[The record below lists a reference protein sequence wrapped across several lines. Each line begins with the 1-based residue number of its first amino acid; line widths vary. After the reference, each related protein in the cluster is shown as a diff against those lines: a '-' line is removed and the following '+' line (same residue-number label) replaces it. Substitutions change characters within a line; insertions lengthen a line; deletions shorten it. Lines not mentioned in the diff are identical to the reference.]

1 MASSD
6 WLNLRGWIEGLVGWS
21 MDNVHDIL
29 PSGDKDLSVT
39 INLPAGIWPNPIVLG
54 PVINFQEEFA
64 EMQPALEA
72 LFSSTMICTV
82 VFTTLML
89 TMLPI
94 PYIERKFIGRLM
106 DRLGA
111 TTTLRSLWIGESG
124 VTAGDWWDKLP
135 FGMGAPVGWLNKT
148 LNEIWGNDH
157 ELEAVS
163 RVQNRGYHGYWFLLP
178 GFFQAFADFT
188 KFAGK
193 EHIVP
198 KDADKTVYEV
208 APVIII
214 STTVLV
220 FAFIP
225 FGPHYYISSPE
236 LSAVFLMAIFGVA
249 PLGVFFAGWAS
260 NNKYTLIGGMRSAAQ
275 LTAYEIPLLITV
287 LGVCVISGSFNIIE
301 IVDFQIGES
310 NVWNLFMMP
319 LGAALFLVTMIAE
332 VERIPFDMPEA
343 EAELV
348 EGWWT
353 EYGGL
358 RWGFMF
364 MAEYMRCFAAC
375 LLFALFFLGGWEA
388 PFQGTLESAPV
399 VGGALE
405 FLLSL
410 IPGIGWMLLKA
421 WALFSVFVWIRAS
434 LHRVR
439 TDQILEFGWLWLLPL
454 SIVNLAIA
462 IFLRVWVWDDGW
474 GFIAPVVMMLTGVLG
489 LVILVVDEDK
499 EALQE
504 RRRPYSTY
512 ALSKAHPGSHRD
524 PKITELSSQYSAYSA
539 VMSAASNTSSEKE
552 VGS

>member
-1 MASSD
+1 MMTSSD
-6 WLNLRGWIEGLVGWS
+6 WLDLRGWVERFVGWS
-21 MDNVHDIL
+21 MDGLHDAL
-29 PSGDKDLSVT
+29 PSGDIDLQAT
-39 INLPAGIWPNPIVLG
+39 ISLPRGIWPTDIVIGPIFDL
-54 PVINFQEEFA
+54 QKEFA
-64 EMQPALEA
+64 AMQPGLETFFNA
-72 LFSSTMICTV
+72 TIVCTI
-82 VFTTLML
+82 VFTTLMI

-111 TTTLRSLWIGESG
+111 TTTLRSLWVGESG
-124 VTAGDWWDKLP
+124 VTAGEWWNQLP
-135 FGMGAPVGWLNKT
+135 FGMGAPVGWLNRL
-148 LNEIWGNDH
+148 LNSIWGNDH
-157 ELEAVS
+157 PLETVS
-163 RVQNRGYHGYWFLLP
+163 RVNNRSYHGYWFLLP

-198 KDADKTVYEV
+198 KNADKVVFEV

-225 FGPHYYISSPE
+225 FGPHFYIASPE
-236 LSAVFLMAIFGVA
+236 LSAIFMMAVFGVA
-249 PLGVFFAGWAS
+249 PLGVFFAGWSS

-287 LGVCVISGSFNIIE
+287 LGVCVLSGSFNIIE
-301 IVDFQIGES
+301 IVDFQISEGDIW
-310 NVWNLFMMP
+310 NVFMMP
-319 LGAALFLVTMIAE
+319 LGAALFLITMIAE

-364 MAEYMRCFAAC
+364 MAEYMRSFAAC

-388 PFQGTLESAPV
+388 PFQGSLESMPL

-405 FLLSL
+405 TLFSI
-410 IPGIGWMLLKA
+410 IPGIAWVLGKA
-421 WALFSVFVWIRAS
+421 WLLFAVFVWIRAS

-439 TDQILEFGWLWLLPL
+439 TDQILEFGWRWLLPL
-454 SIVNLAIA
+454 SIVNLALA
-462 IFLRVWVWDDGW
+462 IFLRVWVWDSGW
-474 GFIAPVVMMLTGVLG
+474 GSVWIWDSGWGLFAPIAMMLMGVAG
-489 LVILVVDEDK
+489 FAILVLDEDK
-499 EALQE
+499 EALE
-504 RRRPYSTY
+504 TMRRPYSTY
-512 ALSKAHPGSHRD
+512 IPGRSPEKASPGSHRD
-524 PKITELSSQYSAYSA
+524 
-539 VMSAASNTSSEKE
+539 SEAR
-552 VGS
+552 S

>member
-539 VMSAASNTSSEKE
+539 VRSAASNTSSETE

>member
-1 MASSD
+1 MATSD
-6 WLNLRGWIEGLVGWS
+6 WLNLRGWVEGIVGWS
-21 MDNVHDIL
+21 MDNVHDTL
-29 PSGDKDLSVT
+29 PSDDLDLSVT
-39 INLPAGIWPNPIVLG
+39 ISLPRGIWPEDIVLG
-54 PVINFQEEFA
+54 PVVNLQAGFA
-64 EMQPALEA
+64 EMQPSLEA
-72 LFSSTMICTV
+72 FFSSTMICTV

-89 TMLPI
+89 TILPI

-124 VTAGDWWDKLP
+124 ATAGEWWKQLP
-135 FGMGAPVGWLNKT
+135 FGMGAPIGWLNRT
-148 LNEIWGNDH
+148 LNSIWGNDH
-157 ELEAVS
+157 ELETVS
-163 RVQNRGYHGYWFLLP
+163 RVNNRGYHGYWFLLP

-198 KDADKTVYEV
+198 KEADRTVYEV

-214 STTVLV
+214 STTILV
-220 FAFIP
+220 FAFSP
-225 FGPHYYISSPE
+225 FGPHFYVSNAE
-236 LSAVFLMAIFGVA
+236 LSAVFMMAIFGVA

-287 LGVCVISGSFNIIE
+287 LGVCVISGSFNVIE
-301 IVDFQIGES
+301 IVDFQIEES

-319 LGAALFLVTMIAE
+319 LGAALFFITMIAE

-364 MAEYMRCFAAC
+364 MAEYMRCYAAC
-375 LLFALFFLGGWEA
+375 LLFALFFLGGWEV
-388 PFQGTLESAPV
+388 PFQGTLEALPIL
-399 VGGALE
+399 GGPLE

-410 IPGIGWMLLKA
+410 VPGIALILLKA
-421 WALFSVFVWIRAS
+421 WALFFVFVWIRAS

-439 TDQILEFGWLWLLPL
+439 TDQILEFGWQWLLPL

-462 IFLRVWVWDDGW
+462 MFLRVWVWDNGW
-474 GFIAPVVMMLTGVLG
+474 GLIAPVVMILTGVLG
-489 LVILVVDEDK
+489 LAILVVDEDK
-499 EALQE
+499 EALE
-504 RRRPYSTY
+504 TMRRPYSTY
-512 ALSKAHPGSHRD
+512 ALSKAYPGSHRD
-524 PKITELSSQYSAYSA
+524 EKLEELQDQFSSYSAAKIS
-539 VMSAASNTSSEKE
+539 SNPSGIEKE
-552 VGS
+552 MGS

>member
-1 MASSD
+1 MTSSD
-6 WLNLRGWIEGLVGWS
+6 WLDLRGWVERFVGWS
-21 MDNVHDIL
+21 MDGLHDAL
-29 PSGDKDLSVT
+29 PSGDIDLQAT
-39 INLPAGIWPNPIVLG
+39 ISLPRGIWPTDIVIGPIFDL
-54 PVINFQEEFA
+54 QKEFA
-64 EMQPALEA
+64 AMQPGLETFFNA
-72 LFSSTMICTV
+72 TIVCTI
-82 VFTTLML
+82 VFTTLMI

-111 TTTLRSLWIGESG
+111 TTTLRSLWVGESG
-124 VTAGDWWDKLP
+124 VTAGEWWNQLP
-135 FGMGAPVGWLNKT
+135 FGMGAPVGWLNRL
-148 LNEIWGNDH
+148 LNSIWGNDH
-157 ELEAVS
+157 PLETVS
-163 RVQNRGYHGYWFLLP
+163 RVNNRSYHGYWFLLP

-198 KDADKTVYEV
+198 KNADKVVFEV

-225 FGPHYYISSPE
+225 FGPHFYIASPE
-236 LSAVFLMAIFGVA
+236 LSAIFMMAVFGVA
-249 PLGVFFAGWAS
+249 PLGVFFAGWSS

-287 LGVCVISGSFNIIE
+287 LGVCVLSGSFNIIE
-301 IVDFQIGES
+301 IVDFQISEGDIW
-310 NVWNLFMMP
+310 NVFMMP
-319 LGAALFLVTMIAE
+319 LGAALFLITMIAE

-364 MAEYMRCFAAC
+364 MAEYMRSFAAC

-388 PFQGTLESAPV
+388 PFQGSLESIPL

-405 FLLSL
+405 TLFSI
-410 IPGIGWMLLKA
+410 IPGIAWVLGKA
-421 WALFSVFVWIRAS
+421 WLLFAVFVWIRAS

-439 TDQILEFGWLWLLPL
+439 TDQILEFGWRWLLPL
-454 SIVNLAIA
+454 SIVNLALA
-462 IFLRVWVWDDGW
+462 IFLRVWVWDSGW
-474 GFIAPVVMMLTGVLG
+474 GSVWIWDSGWGLFAPIAMMLMGVAG
-489 LVILVVDEDK
+489 FAILVLDEDK
-499 EALQE
+499 EALE
-504 RRRPYSTY
+504 TMRRPYSTY
-512 ALSKAHPGSHRD
+512 IPGRSPEKASPGSHRD
-524 PKITELSSQYSAYSA
+524 
-539 VMSAASNTSSEKE
+539 SEAR
-552 VGS
+552 S

>member
-1 MASSD
+1 MATRD
-6 WLNLRGWIEGLVGWS
+6 WLDLRGWVEGLVGRS
-21 MDNVHDIL
+21 MDNVHDTL
-29 PSGDKDLSVT
+29 PSKDLDLT
-39 INLPAGIWPNPIVLG
+39 ITISPPEGIWPEDIVLG
-54 PVINFQEEFA
+54 TVVNLQDGFGD
-64 EMQPALEA
+64 MQPALEG
-72 LFSSTMICTV
+72 LFSATMICTV
-82 VFTTLML
+82 VFTTMML

-124 VTAGDWWDKLP
+124 VTAGEWWKQLP
-135 FGMGAPVGWLNKT
+135 FGMGAPIGWLNKT
-148 LNEIWGNDH
+148 LNSIWGNDH

-163 RVQNRGYHGYWFLLP
+163 RVNNRSYHGYWFLLP

-198 KDADKTVYEV
+198 KEADRPVYEV

-225 FGPHYYISSPE
+225 FGPHFYASSPE
-236 LSAVFLMAIFGVA
+236 LSVVFMMAIFGVA
-249 PLGVFFAGWAS
+249 PLGVFFAGWSS

-287 LGVCVISGSFNIIE
+287 LGVCVISGSFNVIE
-301 IVDFQIGES
+301 IVDFQAEES
-310 NVWNLFMMP
+310 NVWNLFMLP
-319 LGAALFLVTMIAE
+319 LGAALFLITMIAE

-353 EYGGL
+353 EYGGM
-358 RWGFMF
+358 RWGLMF
-364 MAEYMRCFAAC
+364 AAEYQRCYAAC

-388 PFQGTLESAPV
+388 HFQGTMEALPV
-399 VGGALE
+399 IGGALE
-405 FLLSL
+405 FLLTL
-410 IPGIGWMLLKA
+410 IPGIAWVLIKA
-421 WALFSVFVWIRAS
+421 WALFAVFVWIRAS

-439 TDQILEFGWLWLLPL
+439 TDQILEFGWQWLLPL
-454 SIVNLAIA
+454 SIVNLAVA
-462 IFLRVWVWDDGW
+462 MLLRVWVWDGSW
-474 GFIAPVVMMLTGVLG
+474 GIVAPVVMIMSGIVG

-499 EALQE
+499 EAIE
-504 RRRPYSTY
+504 NMRRPYSTY
-512 ALSKAHPGSHRD
+512 AVTKAYPGRHTDADLQRQYTS
-524 PKITELSSQYSAYSA
+524 YSATKAS
-539 VMSAASNTSSEKE
+539 SAASDTEATS
-552 VGS
+552 